1 MAENNINLFNKN
13 FYCDDINSIIEIY
26 QRKNDIYLFN
36 NSIIFKSEKFM
47 HPLFLNYNYCL
58 FCYNK
63 RKTKYFSQNLIKSH
77 NNDMNSLN
85 FMKIKNIKL
94 KKPKNK
100 KEKIVRRY
108 IHSFEFEKNNNNRKR
123 NQIENDS
130 YLGSDTELYV
140 NENIRNNGKNEN
152 IINKNKNN
160 INNKYIN
167 NSNINKT
174 SQYKLSKL
182 NSVKS
187 NISIERNNINQEQ
200 DKTIN
205 SKDFSN
211 CSSNEMGLC
220 GIKFSDNDYKAIIK
234 PRKKT
239 FNIPSYPIMKLKSE
253 KINNNKIL
261 NIIEANKNDEAKNE
275 MIAQKKK
282 MNKSSDL
289 LLNSE
294 DITNYSPGY
303 LSLLK
308 NFALNSINK
317 LRKSENLNNNR
328 YSITKENLRRS
339 KAENGNNNSYK
350 IKNENCSICLGEI
363 EEKFTLICGDF
374 FCRECITQIIKNCLK
389 DISKF
394 EKICC
399 PLCKEKIEDNTLK
412 KLLSE
417 EEFIFYKKTSI
428 RIKGIKDKNLIP
440 CPYPDCEG
448 FAEKASSNKNIYC
461 CQNNHVFCGKCMEVV
476 DRKFLKEDENKHKC
490 RYKNDINIKYLK
502 SQKNIKRCPNCNC
515 WVIKEIQRCNN
526 MTCSNIW
533 CQYQFCWICLRA
545 YDENHYKNPLSMCFG
560 FANSNSENNFTKGKG
575 IRLIRCIIIFSI
587 IIFIIL
593 PIILILFSFIA
604 MVFYIVIFVLDGSAL
619 GYIKLKSKFAHRLFY
634 RIAIL
639 FYICIS
645 FALIPIGYMSFG
657 FIIIFIPAICLINKT
672 KKENEYD

>member
-1 MAENNINLFNKN
+1 MGENNINLFNKN
-13 FYCDDINSIIEIY
+13 FHCNDINSIIEIY
-26 QRKNDIYLFN
+26 NRKNDIYLFN
-36 NSIIFKSEKFM
+36 NSIIFRTEKFM

-77 NNDMNSLN
+77 NNDINSMN
-85 FMKIKNIKL
+85 FMKNKNIKL
-94 KKPKNK
+94 KKAKNK
-100 KEKIVRRY
+100 KEKITRRY
-108 IHSFEFEKNNNNRKR
+108 IHSFEFEKNNNNKKHYE
-123 NQIENDS
+123 IENDS
-130 YLGSDTELYV
+130 YFGSDTELYV
-140 NENIRNNGKNEN
+140 YDNTKNNGKNEN
-152 IINKNKNN
+152 HISKNN
-160 INNKYIN
+160 INNVYIN
-167 NSNINKT
+167 KPSINKN
-174 SQYKLSKL
+174 SHNKLSKFS
-182 NSVKS
+182 SVKS
-187 NISIERNNINQEQ
+187 NISLERNNINININQEQ

-220 GIKFSDNDYKAIIK
+220 GIKFPYDDYKVIK
-234 PRKKT
+234 NPRKQT
-239 FNIPSYPIMKLKSE
+239 FNIPSYPITKLKSGQ
-253 KINNNKIL
+253 INNNLHL
-261 NIIEANKNDEAKNE
+261 NVNEPNKNEE
-275 MIAQKKK
+275 TKKK
-282 MNKSSDL
+282 LNKSSDL
-289 LLNSE
+289 LLTSE

-308 NFALNSINK
+308 NFAIKNFNK
-317 LRKSENLNNNR
+317 LRKSENINNNK
-328 YSITKENLRRS
+328 YDITKENQRRS
-339 KAENGNNNSYK
+339 KVESGQSNNYK

-394 EKICC
+394 DQICC

-448 FAEKASSNKNIYC
+448 FAEKSSSNKNIYC

-476 DRKFLKEDENKHKC
+476 DRKFLKEDEDKHVCQNK
-490 RYKNDINIKYLK
+490 NNINIKYLK
-502 SQKNIKRCPNCNC
+502 SQKNIKKCPNCNC
-515 WVIKEIQRCNN
+515 WVTKEIQRCNN

-604 MVFYIVIFVLDGSAL
+604 MVFYIIIFVLDGSAL
-619 GYIKLKSKFAHRLFY
+619 GYIKLKSKLAHRLFY

-645 FALIPIGYMSFG
+645 VAMIPIGYMSFV
-657 FIIIFIPAICLINKT
+657 FIIIFIPIICLINKT

>member
-1 MAENNINLFNKN
+1 MKNKNINL
-13 FYCDDINSIIEIY
+13 
-26 QRKNDIYLFN
+26 
-36 NSIIFKSEKFM
+36 
-47 HPLFLNYNYCL
+47 
-58 FCYNK
+58 
-63 RKTKYFSQNLIKSH
+63 
-77 NNDMNSLN
+77 
-85 FMKIKNIKL
+85 
-94 KKPKNK
+94 KKAKNK
-100 KEKIVRRY
+100 KEKIARRY
-108 IHSFEFEKNNNNRKR
+108 IHSFENEKNNKNKKKY
-123 NQIENDS
+123 QIENDS
-130 YLGSDTELYV
+130 YFGSDTELYV
-140 NENIRNNGKNEN
+140 NENINNDKKEN
-152 IINKNKNN
+152 QINKNKNENN
-160 INNKYIN
+160 INNIYIN
-167 NSNINKT
+167 NSISNKI
-174 SQYKLSKL
+174 SNNKISKN

-187 NISIERNNINQEQ
+187 NISLERNNINNINQEQ

-220 GIKFSDNDYKAIIK
+220 GIKFADNDYKVIK
-234 PRKKT
+234 NPRKKT
-239 FNIPSYPIMKLKSE
+239 FNIPSYPIIKLKSGQ
-253 KINNNKIL
+253 INNNLNL
-261 NIIEANKNDEAKNE
+261 NINEENKNQE
-275 MIAQKKK
+275 IKKK
-282 MNKSSDL
+282 LNKSSDL
-289 LLNSE
+289 LLTSE

-308 NFALNSINK
+308 NFAINSIKK
-317 LRKSENLNNNR
+317 LKKSENINNNN
-328 YSITKENLRRS
+328 YDNTNDFQRRS
-339 KAENGNNNSYK
+339 KAENGQNN

-394 EKICC
+394 DKICC
-399 PLCKEKIEDNTLK
+399 PLCQEKIEDNTLK

-417 EEFIFYKKTSI
+417 EEFNFYKKTSI
-428 RIKGIKDKNLIP
+428 RIKGIKDKNLVP

-448 FAEKASSNKNIYC
+448 FAEKSSSNKNIYC

-476 DRKFLKEDENKHKC
+476 DRKFLKEDEDKHVC
-490 RYKNDINIKYLK
+490 QNKNDINLKYLK
-502 SQKNIKRCPNCNC
+502 SQKNIKKCPNCNC
-515 WVIKEIQRCNN
+515 WVTKEIQRCNN

-575 IRLIRCIIIFSI
+575 IRLIRCMIIFSI

-604 MVFYIVIFVLDGSAL
+604 MIFYIVIFVLDGSAL
-619 GYIKLKSKFAHRLFY
+619 GYIKLKSKIAHRLFY

-645 FALIPIGYMSFG
+645 FAMIPLGYMSFVL
-657 FIIIFIPAICLINKT
+657 IIIFIPLICLINKT

>member
-13 FYCDDINSIIEIY
+13 FYCNNINSIIEIY
-26 QRKNDIYLFN
+26 KRKNDIYLFN
-36 NSIIFKSEKFM
+36 NSIIFRTEKFM

-85 FMKIKNIKL
+85 FMKNKNIKL
-94 KKPKNK
+94 KKAKNK
-100 KEKIVRRY
+100 KEKLARRY
-108 IHSFEFEKNNNNRKR
+108 IHSFEYVKNNNYKKQY
-123 NQIENDS
+123 QIENNS
-130 YLGSDTELYV
+130 YFGSDTELYV
-140 NENIRNNGKNEN
+140 NENIKNNGKKEN
-152 IINKNKNN
+152 QLSKKKSN
-160 INNKYIN
+160 INNIYN
-167 NSNINKT
+167 NSDSNKILNN
-174 SQYKLSKL
+174 KLSKF

-220 GIKFSDNDYKAIIK
+220 GIKIPDNNYKAIK
-234 PRKKT
+234 NPRKKT
-239 FNIPSYPIMKLKSE
+239 FNIPSYPITKLKSE
-253 KINNNKIL
+253 QINNKYII
-261 NIIEANKNDEAKNE
+261 NINEAIKNE
-275 MIAQKKK
+275 ETNNQIFRQKKK
-282 MNKSSDL
+282 LNKSSDL
-289 LLNSE
+289 LLTSE

-308 NFALNSINK
+308 NFAINSINK
-317 LRKSENLNNNR
+317 LRRSENINNNN
-328 YSITKENLRRS
+328 YDISIENQRRS
-339 KAENGNNNSYK
+339 KAENGQNSIYK

-394 EKICC
+394 DKICC
-399 PLCKEKIEDNTLK
+399 PLCKENIEENTLK

-417 EEFIFYKKTSI
+417 EEFNFYKKTSI
-428 RIKGIKDKNLIP
+428 RIKGIRDKNLIP

-448 FAEKASSNKNIYC
+448 FAEKSSSNKNIYC

-476 DRKFLKEDENKHKC
+476 DRKFLKEDEDKHSC
-490 RYKNDINIKYLK
+490 HYKNDINIKYLK

-515 WVIKEIQRCNN
+515 WVTKEIQRCNN

-575 IRLIRCIIIFSI
+575 IRFIRCIIIFSI

-604 MVFYIVIFVLDGSAL
+604 MLFYIVIFVLDGSAL

-634 RIAIL
+634 KIAIL

-645 FALIPIGYMSFG
+645 LALIPIGYMSFV
-657 FIIIFIPAICLINKT
+657 FIIIFIPIICLINKT